1 MTQTTLSP
9 SAIDLAVK
17 WIAALRSGEYKQTK
31 GALRKADGFCCLGVL
46 CDLTRKEGLV
56 STDWKERLVTTN
68 RLYFADGKGNDVYEF
83 DGVRSWPTG
92 KIRSLIEIDKFPI
105 SFGQLAERNDNGAS
119 FESIAADIEQAL
131 KNIGAIQS

>member
-1 MTQTTLSP
+1 MTQTTFSP
-9 SAIDLAVK
+9 YAIDLAVK

-68 RLYFADGKGNDVYEF
+68 RLYFADGEGNEVYEF
-83 DGVRSWPTG
+83 DGMRIWPPDEV
-92 KIRSLIEIDKFPI
+92 RSLIETDKLPI
-105 SFGQLAERNDNGAS
+105 SFWQLAERNDNGAS